1 MKEYKQIK
9 GDVTEPIGEGNKII
23 IHCCNDIFVMG
34 SGVALA
40 IKRKWPLVYK
50 KYKEWRNQKPQ
61 LGDVQ
66 FVKVESN
73 IAVGNIL
80 GQHGIGFINGEP
92 PIRYGAIDRALG
104 RVGLIAKKNNA
115 SVHLP
120 FKMGADRAG
129 GEWSKIEEMIKKNL
143 CEQDIEVIIY
153 EFNQVDNSLNRREE
167 WEKTSNE

>member
-23 IHCCNDIFVMG
+23 VHVTNSIFVMG

-40 IKRKWPLVYK
+40 IKRKWPIVYS
-50 KYKEWRNQKPQ
+50 KYKDWRNQAPK

-66 FVKVESN
+66 FVKVGPEL
-73 IAVGNIL
+73 AVANIL
-80 GQHGIGFINGEP
+80 GQEGVGFTDGVA
-92 PIRYGAIDRALG
+92 PIRYGAMDKGLG
-104 RVGLIAKKNNA
+104 KVGEIAKKFDA

-120 FKMGADRAG
+120 YKMGADRAG
-129 GEWSKIEEMIKKNL
+129 GEWSKIEEMIKKNI

-153 EFNQVDNSLNRREE
+153 EFNQVDGSLNRREE
-167 WEKTSNE
+167 WEKHE